1 MPNSQSNIFN
11 PFPGL
16 RPFGIEEDYLF
27 FGREQQTSEL
37 VTLLR
42 EQRFIA
48 VTGTSGSGKSSLV
61 RAGLLPELQGGMMKE
76 VGSDWEMVVLRPGGA
91 PLRHLAE
98 SIAEADMC
106 DPEDPEVIGD
116 LVATLS
122 HSGMGLVE
130 AIRQSHMEPDTNI
143 LVLVDQFEEIFRF
156 RRSGAANEEQAS
168 SFVNLLLEAGA
179 QREIPI
185 YVIITMRSD
194 YLGDCT
200 EFRGLTEAVNE
211 GEYLIP
217 RLTRD
222 QIRSCIEG
230 PIQVGGGQVAFSL
243 TQELLNSVGNDQ
255 DQLPVLQHALMR
267 TFDRWVEDHGEEEPL
282 ELRHYH
288 DVGGMEEALLRHAD
302 EVYHSLDE
310 VTREVAQGVFQ
321 ALTERGVDN
330 RGIRRPTRLDQLTKI
345 VGADL
350 DQVKEVVEAYRNP
363 GVTFLMPPSEVPLE
377 PDTII
382 DISHESL
389 MRVWSRLEDW
399 VDAEAQS
406 ARIYRRLAET
416 AGLYGQQRAGLYHDP
431 DLQIALSWRES
442 AGPTAAWAER
452 YAAGFQTAMSFLDES
467 DMAGRAAE
475 REREAARQRE
485 LEQAQALAAAETQRA
500 TLQQRSARRMR
511 YLSGGVAVIAVAA
524 LVAFVFALSAQRE
537 AARQEANARQN
548 ATKAADNAQK
558 ARAAQQVAQ
567 QNESKARSAAMETQK
582 QATAARAAEK
592 LAQENAVAAQQSA
605 AEAVRQQELAQAA
618 QGEAETAAVALN
630 ATLTQSQFVTANEN
644 LEADKIDQTLAYLA
658 RSLRTDPTYWQAA
671 AQIVSLLSERS
682 FPIAPPQVV
691 AMQEPIQY
699 WSLDAD
705 KKQAWTL
712 GLSGKGALWDTST
725 GKLIGELAGGQQAD
739 WPAFTA
745 DGSRLYVSLREQG
758 GSVVGLSTETGEA
771 VTPVMAVQNRLDQ
784 VFSVGSKVDGQ
795 IRVLLDDPQTRQL
808 LFWDGETGQPITLP
822 RVAQVP
828 VQKGTYGFSPDH
840 RYAYAAYAD
849 KTVSVWNSGDGS
861 PVVAAGAHGLSVAGI
876 DMTPDSKWIVMASQ
890 VDQAI
895 AWLPVAT
902 KENAK
907 ENAKENKVQRVD
919 VGFPLKNFYFHPQKP
934 LVLVVGRTVEAGQ
947 VKVVNLETAEIV
959 TSITQEELSGS
970 NNRAMDAFKFLGRRR
985 RVQSLG
991 LSRVLGRW
999 LLGMVSHER
1008 RQFGVW
1014 DLASGKEIRR
1024 FHFED
1029 SPLQSIGFTSD
1040 GGRVYSTHD
1049 DNSLRIWDLFSG
1061 RPLAEPIEHPWVPGV
1076 EVTDDGEKLITT
1088 NVGDMS
1094 VRVYSSRNG
1103 ELLVEPRPA
1112 PDVFSNNFEQL
1123 KDRNQ
1128 IINGAVM
1135 FVGIDG
1141 VMQQTEGRLVR
1152 WSSQPRSGRVL
1163 EHEMNGLTVG
1173 EFSPDGKQV
1182 VIGSQGDS
1190 MAKIWDLE
1198 SGKIV
1203 YSFRQVSGVSQ
1214 ARFSPDGKRLLTG
1227 SPDQMLRI
1235 WDLNTGKLSLE
1246 IDGERA
1252 ANARFNSQGN
1262 RIVVS
1267 SPQGAV
1273 GIWDAES
1280 GFPLFGP
1287 VPMGGS
1293 GEFLPDGR
1301 RVLVASRDGAVRVID
1316 SETGQVQ
1323 TLEDRHNSG
1332 LRGVTISPQGTHF
1345 VTSAFSDTVRVWDA
1359 ETLKPVLT
1367 LDKVEDYLATAFHP
1381 GGDLFAVNIAANAKW
1396 QVGTIEVRNWRT
1408 GKRVL
1413 EPLQCEGQIY
1423 GTALQFSADGRFLAG
1438 GTVDGLLSLWET
1450 TTGKRM
1456 FRGRVHAK
1464 QISSLAFSP
1473 DSRRLLS
1480 TSADGRA
1487 YVIDLPPVDD
1497 AIPTWLADL
1506 AEVVAG
1512 KRISDTGALEDVDRA
1527 GLAALQQRI
1536 AAAPQENS
1544 YTQWAQWFLADPAE
1558 RRAAPDVNL
1567 SMRDYLEI
1575 RSRGQTL
1582 REQYDAFQYDPNN
1595 GLISCRIGYLLATSP
1610 RRKNLDPHVRPHWD
1624 AMALWYGEQG
1634 TELSPEVGEAWA
1646 LRAAVQQIVGVPAHE
1661 AIARAL
1667 ELDTENP
1674 IGLFVQAFQLE
1685 SDGKSA
1691 EAYQAFSKSVE
1702 LLPEN
1707 RYALDWN
1714 NEKPFLIGTLRRIL
1728 NQEKRNPLTLAQAG
1742 RGRLL
1747 ESTDTVQRR
1756 RVEAEWLTR
1765 LASELAPEDSQV
1777 WRLRGQVLASLERHD
1792 EAFASL
1798 QKSAELDPQGRPNW
1812 HQLGQLARAYSEQLI
1827 GLKLDKEAD
1836 DYLLQY
1842 GIPPRDDKATAD
1854 QVDLSEYYNHTL
1866 FEDPYR
1872 TKDDKSDGAW
1882 IWRSLPIGL
1891 VPFNDILFD
1900 VRGIIRLS
1908 GQAAAGAVFSRPL
1921 PVEVKGI
1928 AINRQATWIH
1938 FLHTVVA
1945 QRKVQ
1950 EGEEVGYYQIHYADG
1965 ETRRLPIRYG
1975 RDVVIM
1981 VDNEFAV
1988 ATHGALAWDEGMYQS
2003 HKSLCHSTWEN
2014 PRPEVTITAVDFV
2027 STNSVPA
2034 PLLMAVT
2041 LESDEKASERDPQT
2055 LSQRALHR
2063 AVYTQGQTELTQSAV
2078 ERDSALALEAE
2089 PANETIMYRRA
2100 EVLLATGKTEESL
2113 TLVKRLR
2120 SEHPEHPGYRLLHGR
2135 IEWQLGNQ
2143 EAAAETL
2150 RLPVGKVA
2158 VNQVLTRTDEVMQ
2171 ERLHRAIFKT
2181 LGPVKGRAFV
2191 VAMHVPPRD
2200 PDLPPEVVDLTRYY
2214 NASLT
2219 ESWYSHMNGWGPF
2232 GDLYGSLR
2240 PGRQVIQGVTFDIRG
2255 IAQIN
2260 DGTQFVMKIPYPPQI
2275 EAIEVGVKGNQIHF
2289 LHGAV
2294 NNAQANAPAALY
2306 RIHMED
2312 GTTHEYIAR
2321 WQRDLAFPWANRDAT
2336 PNTNIAWRAE
2346 RVTAFRNATDAV
2358 LHFSTWTN
2366 PTPDVQI
2373 TRVDFVVT
2381 GGKPQPFLAAM
2392 TVESFEQQLA
2402 SDPGDAR
2409 RLSEL
2414 ALYKSEMRQGGSREL
2429 FQYIVQLLTK
2439 AEADAPTD
2447 AVIQRHKAE
2456 IALRLGD
2463 ANTALAA
2470 IDKAIELDDTASLSW
2485 ETRGRVLAKLKR
2497 FSEARQ
2503 AKTKTRAAQLLE
2515 RIPDRAE
2522 STPQQLIDLSQHYN
2536 AALTENPFE
2545 TFRKLRA
2552 LNETFTTMPRGV
2564 ATVGGV
2570 RFDLR
2575 GIVAL
2580 QGKQTQLRPMRA
2592 NLTERAEGI
2601 QVGQA
2606 AKTLQFLHGT
2616 GWGHAPHGTVI
2627 GKIVVHYQDGETAE
2641 IPIRTGVHVRDWF
2654 LNAQDRRQVSDGKLV
2669 WVHSS
2674 PELSHRDIG
2683 VYLMTW
2689 ENPRPD
2695 QVIQS
2700 LDYVSTMTDSAP
2712 FLLGVTLEGD
2722 PAGGE

>member
-1 MPNSQSNIFN
+1 MSNSQSNIFN

-16 RPFGIEEDYLF
+16 RPFGMEEDYLF

-76 VGSDWEMVVLRPGGA
+76 VGSDWEMIVLRPGGA

-230 PIQVGGGQVAFSL
+230 PIQVGGGQIAFSL

-267 TFDRWVEDHGEEEPL
+267 TFDRWVEDHSDEEPL

-302 EVYHSLDE
+302 EVYHGLDE
-310 VTREVAQGVFQ
+310 ATHEVAQGVFQ

-330 RGIRRPTRLDQLTKI
+330 RGIRRPTRLDQLTEI
-345 VGADL
+345 VGADQE
-350 DQVKEVVEAYRNP
+350 QVKEVVEAYRNP

-377 PDTII
+377 AETVV

-399 VDAEAQS
+399 VDQEAQS

-431 DLQIALSWRES
+431 DLQIALSWRET

-467 DMAGRAAE
+467 DLAGRAAE

-500 TLQQRSARRMR
+500 TLQQRAARRMR
-511 YLSGGVAVIAVAA
+511 YLSGGAATIAVAA
-524 LVAFVFALSAQRE
+524 LVAFVFAFSAQRE
-537 AARQEANARQN
+537 ASRQETLAKQN
-548 ATKAADNAQK
+548 ETEAASNAQK
-558 ARAAQQVAQ
+558 ARSAQQVAQ
-567 QNESKARSAAMETQK
+567 QNERKARSAAMETQQ

-592 LAQENAVAAQQSA
+592 QAQENALAAQQSA

-618 QGEAETAAVALN
+618 QGEAEQAAQALKT
-630 ATLTQSQFVTANEN
+630 TLTQSQFVTANEN

-658 RSLRTDPTYWQAA
+658 RSLRTDPSYWPAA

-682 FPIAPPQVV
+682 FPIQRPQ
-691 AMQEPIQY
+691 AITMDEPIQF
-699 WSLDAD
+699 WKLNAN
-705 KKQAWTL
+705 KELLVTL
-712 GLSGKGALWDTST
+712 TGSRKGALWEAES
-725 GKLIGELAGGQQAD
+725 GKLIGKLAGDQQMD

-758 GSVVGLSTETGEA
+758 GSVVGLSTQTGEI
-771 VTPVMAVQNRLDQ
+771 VTPVMSVQNRVNQAFDI
-784 VFSVGSKVDGQ
+784 GSKVNDQ
-795 IRVLLDDPQTRQL
+795 LRVLFDDPQTRQL
-808 LFWDGETGQPITLP
+808 LFWDGETGKPIALP
-822 RVAQVP
+822 RAAQAP
-828 VQKGTYGFSPDH
+828 VQQGTYGFSPDH
-840 RYAYAAYAD
+840 RFVYASYAD
-849 KTVSVWNSGDGS
+849 KKVSIWNSGDGS
-861 PVVAAGAHGLSVAGI
+861 AVVPAGTHGLAVSHIA
-876 DMTPDSKWIVMASQ
+876 MTPDSKWIVMASQ

-895 AWLPVAT
+895 AWLPVGGAEAT
-902 KENAK
+902 DTKA
-907 ENAKENKVQRVD
+907 QRVD
-919 VGFPLKNFYFHPQKP
+919 LGFPLRNFFFHPQQP
-934 LVLVVGRTVEAGQ
+934 LVLVVGRTAEAGL
-947 VKVVNLETAEIV
+947 VKVFNLETADEV
-959 TSITQEELSGS
+959 TSIVIESGITNMPS
-970 NNRAMDAFKFLGRRR
+970 DDFKYLIDTTTGQDTRNRGIKQRALK
-985 RVQSLG
+985 
-991 LSRVLGRW
+991 RW
-999 LLGMVSHER
+999 LIGMASHER
-1008 RQFGVW
+1008 RRFGVW

-1029 SPLQSIGFTSD
+1029 SPLQSVGFTSD

-1049 DNSLRIWDLFSG
+1049 DNTLRIWDLFSG
-1061 RPLAEPIEHPWVPGV
+1061 RPLTEPIEHPWIPDVT
-1076 EVTDDGEKLITT
+1076 VTDDGEKLITT
-1088 NVGDMS
+1088 NYGDKAI
-1094 VRVYSSRNG
+1094 RVFSSRNG
-1103 ELLVEPRPA
+1103 ELLVEPQLLTNE
-1112 PDVFSNNFEQL
+1112 FSFNFRQL

-1128 IINGAVM
+1128 ILNISAMDITSGGVQRRT
-1135 FVGIDG
+1135 VGDVI
-1141 VMQQTEGRLVR
+1141 R
-1152 WSSQPRSGRVL
+1152 WASRPRFMCTLPYR
-1163 EHEMNGLTVG
+1163 MNGGTG
-1173 EFSPDGKQV
+1173 GRFSPDGKQV
-1182 VIGSQGDS
+1182 AIASGGGDS
-1190 MAKIWDLE
+1190 VARVWDLE

-1203 YSFRQVSGVSQ
+1203 QSFRHKSGLSDVW
-1214 ARFSPDGKRLLTG
+1214 FSPDGKRLLTG
-1227 SPDQMLRI
+1227 SPDQVLRI
-1235 WDLNTGKLSLE
+1235 WDLATGALE
-1246 IDGERA
+1246 LEFDAENPLGGG
-1252 ANARFNSQGN
+1252 FNDQGD

-1267 SPQGAV
+1267 TPQGAV

-1280 GFPLFGP
+1280 GFPLFDP
-1287 VPMGGS
+1287 TPMGGY

-1301 RVLVASRDGAVRVID
+1301 RVVVAGRDGAVRVINSD
-1316 SETGQVQ
+1316 TGQVQ

-1332 LRGVTISPQGTHF
+1332 INGMAISPQGTHF
-1345 VTSAFSDTVRVWDA
+1345 VTSSFSDTVRVWDI
-1359 ETLKPVLT
+1359 ETLEPVWT
-1367 LDKVEDYLATAFHP
+1367 SEKGNAYLAAAFHP
-1381 GGDLFAVNIAANAKW
+1381 GGDLIAVCNAGNSDW
-1396 QVGTIEVRNWRT
+1396 TLGEVEVWNWRT
-1408 GKRVL
+1408 GKQAF

-1450 TTGKRM
+1450 TTGKRILRTEQHQKRLWHID
-1456 FRGRVHAK
+1456 F
-1464 QISSLAFSP
+1464 SS
-1473 DSRRLLS
+1473 DSRRLLTGS
-1480 TSADGRA
+1480 EDGTA
-1487 YVIDLPPVDD
+1487 TIIDLPPVHDP
-1497 AIPTWLADL
+1497 IPTWLANL

-1512 KRISDTGALEDVDRA
+1512 QRISETGAIEKVDDGELVA
-1527 GLAALQQRI
+1527 IQQQI
-1536 AAAPQENS
+1536 AAAPGENG
-1544 YTQWAQWFLADPAE
+1544 YARWARWFLADPLE
-1558 RRAAPDVNL
+1558 RQAAPTVNL
-1567 SMRDYLEI
+1567 SMRDYVDVQ
-1575 RSRGQTL
+1575 SRGQTL
-1582 REQYDAFQYDPNN
+1582 WRQYEAFLFDPNN

-1610 RRKNLDPHVRPHWD
+1610 RRKDLDPHVRPHWD

-1646 LRAAVQQIVGVPAHE
+1646 LRAAVQQIVGAPASE
-1661 AIARAL
+1661 SIARAL
-1667 ELDTENP
+1667 ELDVENP
-1674 IGLFVQAFQLE
+1674 ISQFVYAFQLE
-1685 SDGKSA
+1685 LDGKSD
-1691 EAYQAFSKSVE
+1691 EAYQAFSKSVG

-1728 NQEKRNPLTLAQAG
+1728 NQEKRNAITLAQAG

-1747 ESTDTVQRR
+1747 EATDTVQRR

-1765 LASELAPEDSQV
+1765 LATELGPEDTEV
-1777 WRLRGQVLASLERHD
+1777 WRLRGQVLASLERHE

-1798 QKSAELDPQGRPNW
+1798 NKSAELDAQGRPDW
-1812 HQLGQLARAYSEQLI
+1812 YQLGQLARAYSEQLI
-1827 GLKLDKEAD
+1827 DLKQDRAAD
-1836 DYLLQY
+1836 DYLLKY
-1842 GIPPRDDKATAD
+1842 GVPPRDTKATPD

-1866 FEDPYR
+1866 FEDPFR
-1872 TKDDKSDGAW
+1872 TKDEKSEGSW
-1882 IWRSLPIGL
+1882 LWRRLPIGL
-1891 VPFNDILFD
+1891 VPFNDVLFD

-1928 AINRQATWIH
+1928 AVNRQATWLH
-1938 FLHTVVA
+1938 FLHTVAA
-1945 QRKVQ
+1945 QRKVPD
-1950 EGEEVGYYQIHYADG
+1950 GEEVGYYQIHYADG
-1965 ETRRLPIRYG
+1965 ATRRLPIRYG
-1975 RDVVIM
+1975 RDVAIFK
-1981 VDNEFAV
+1981 DNEFAV
-1988 ATHGALAWDEGMYQS
+1988 PTHGALAWDEGMYQS

-2014 PRPEVTITAVDFV
+2014 PRPEVTITAVDYV
-2027 STNSVPA
+2027 TTNTVPA
-2034 PLLMAVT
+2034 PILVALT
-2041 LESDEKASERDPQT
+2041 LESDRQDSDPSPQA
-2055 LSQRALHR
+2055 LSRRALHR
-2063 AVYTQGQTELTQSAV
+2063 AVYTQGQTEVTQRAV
-2078 ERDSALALEAE
+2078 ERDSMRALEAE
-2089 PANETIMYRRA
+2089 PANATIMYRRG
-2100 EVLLATGKTEESL
+2100 EVLLATGKTEEAL
-2113 TLVKRLR
+2113 ALVKRLR
-2120 SEHPEHPGYRLLHGR
+2120 SEHPAHPGYRLLQGR

-2150 RLPVGKVA
+2150 RLPAGEFA
-2158 VNQVLTRTDEVMQ
+2158 VSPTLTRIDEVMQ

-2181 LGPVKGRAFV
+2181 LGAAKGRAFV
-2191 VAMHVPPRD
+2191 VAIHVPPRD

-2232 GDLYGSLR
+2232 GHLYDTLR

-2255 IAQIN
+2255 IVQVN
-2260 DGTQFVMKIPYPPQI
+2260 DGTQFVMKIPYPPQL
-2275 EAIEVGVKGNQIHF
+2275 AGIEVGARGNQIHF

-2312 GTTHEYIAR
+2312 GTTHDYIAR
-2321 WQRDLAFPWANRDAT
+2321 WQRDLAFPWANRDAI

-2346 RVTAFRNATDAV
+2346 RVTAFGNATDAV
-2358 LHFSTWTN
+2358 LHLSTWTN
-2366 PTPDVQI
+2366 PTPDMQI
-2373 TRVDFVVT
+2373 MSVDFVVT

-2392 TVESFEQQLA
+2392 TVESFEEQLA
-2402 SDPGDAR
+2402 SAPGEAR

-2429 FQYIVQLLTK
+2429 FQYVVQLLTK
-2439 AEADAPTD
+2439 AMGDAPND
-2447 AVIQRHKAE
+2447 AVVQRNAAE
-2456 IALRLGD
+2456 VAMRLGD
-2463 ANTALAA
+2463 SKNALAA
-2470 IDKAIELDDTASLSW
+2470 VDRAIELDEASSLNW
-2485 ETRGRVLAKLKR
+2485 ETRGRILAKLKR

-2503 AKTKTRAAQLLE
+2503 AKVKTRTAQLRE
-2515 RIPDRAE
+2515 QIPVRAE
-2522 STPQQLIDLSQHYN
+2522 STPRQLIDLSQHYN
-2536 AALTENPFE
+2536 VALTENPFAM
-2545 TFRKLRA
+2545 FRKQRA
-2552 LNETFTTMPRGV
+2552 LSETFTTMPRGM
-2564 ATVGGV
+2564 ASFAGV
-2570 RFDLR
+2570 DFDVR

-2580 QGKQTQLRPMRA
+2580 HGKQTQLRPIRA
-2592 NLTERAEGI
+2592 DLKERVDGI
-2601 QVGQA
+2601 QVGQS
-2606 AKTLQFLHGT
+2606 AKKLQFLHGT
-2616 GWGHAPHGTVI
+2616 AWGTEPHGTVI
-2627 GKIVVHYQDGETAE
+2627 GKVVVHYEDGETAE
-2641 IPIRTGVHVRDWF
+2641 IPIRLGVHVRDWF
-2654 LNAQDRRQVSDGKLV
+2654 LSNQRRRQVSDGKLA

-2674 PELSHRDIG
+2674 PEFSQREIG

-2700 LDYVSTMTDSAP
+2700 LDYESTMTDAAP
-2712 FLLGVTLEGD
+2712 FLFAVTVEGNQE
-2722 PAGGE
+2722 AGE